1 MQTHYY
7 RSPASPNHQSGR
19 YELPPVQSVTSPS
32 GPFPQGTSAGLC
44 SAPPSRPG
52 SGLRMAQLLQP
63 LGQPPSTTSTYTRSY
78 ESSGSPAEVPPI
90 RSDVSS
96 LNGSVSGGS
105 TLPPASAVGQQQQ
118 QPPPPPPQQHHHS
131 HHHQQGHLHQKRA
144 YRQRR
149 KDPSCDACRERKVKV
164 ITIRA
169 NPMTI
174 D

>member
-131 HHHQQGHLHQKRA
+131 HHHEQGHLHQKRA

-169 NPMTI
+169 SPMTI